1 LKNSEKRKQKHYINN
16 KKFYELLCK
25 RKEDPTNKEVLE
37 ALGKKF
43 VKLANRI
50 AAKSNFADYQID
62 IKNEFITDA
71 IYKQYMKIDKFNIET
86 YDNPFAFF
94 TSVVYNVF
102 REHLNRNKKFR
113 ELHQTIDSVEMN
125 SGILFSGEAYRD
137 KMDYGKLRQNEINR

>member
-1 LKNSEKRKQKHYINN
+1 MTNEEKRKQRHYINN
-16 KKFYELLCK
+16 KKFYELLK
-25 RKEDPTNKEVLE
+25 QRRDDPDNKEVLE

-62 IKNEFITDA
+62 EKNEFIADA
-71 IYKQYMKIDKFNIET
+71 IYKQYMKVDKFNVDK

-102 REHLNRNKKFR
+102 REHLKRNKKYKQI
-113 ELHQTIDSVEMN
+113 HSTVDAVEQN
-125 SGILFSGEAYRD
+125 AALLLSNQSFRD
-137 KMDYGKLRQNEINR
+137 KIDYGKLRQNEVK